1 MQELKLPTKPVE
13 NWEQVRDEW
22 IRAVNDLVGNVERW
36 CRARDWPT
44 RRIEKRMEDRKLG
57 EYIVPALVIQVDL
70 VKLMLEP
77 VARFVPGAEGVV
89 DLYRMPQFA
98 DVASIFYRGGRW
110 EYLAT
115 VTEME
120 LPPDQRHNEP
130 DSDVVGIPGQ
140 FTETEFQGLIK
151 LLA

>member
-1 MQELKLPTKPVE
+1 MPELKLPTKPVE

-22 IRAVNDLVGNVERW
+22 IHAVEDLVGKVEGW
-36 CRARDWPT
+36 CKARDWPT

-89 DLYRMPQFA
+89 DLYRMPQYD
-98 DVASIFYRGGRW
+98 DVASVFRRKGRW
-110 EYLAT
+110 EVHST
-115 VTEME
+115 VTGDAIPVE
-120 LPPDQRHNEP
+120 LRQADPNLVAAELVEP
-130 DSDVVGIPGQ
+130 
-140 FTETEFQGLIK
+140 FTDAGFAKTVEHQV
-151 LLA
+151 